1 MDQKGQGLLIQILKS
16 KIHRATV
23 TEARI
28 DYVGSITI
36 DCDLLKKANILPYE
50 KVLVVSLDSGQRLE
64 TYVIEG
70 EPGSRKICMNGAAA
84 RRIIK
89 GDKII
94 IMSFCLLEAEQAKT
108 FKPAI
113 VHVDEHNQFTS
124 LEDYVQNNDQC

>member
-1 MDQKGQGLLIQILKS
+1 MLKS

-36 DCDLLKKANILPYE
+36 DSDLLKRTNILPYE

-70 EPGSRKICMNGAAA
+70 EPGSKKICTNGAAA
-84 RRIIK
+84 RKIIK

-94 IMSFCLLEAEQAKT
+94 IMSFCLMEEDKAKKFT
-108 FKPAI
+108 PKI
-113 VHVDEHNQFTS
+113 IHVDENNNFLS
-124 LEDYVQNNDQC
+124 LEDYAQKNEQC

>member
-1 MDQKGQGLLIQILKS
+1 MLKS

-36 DCDLLKKANILPYE
+36 DSDLLKRSNILPYE

-64 TYVIEG
+64 TYAIEG
-70 EPGSRKICMNGAAA
+70 EPGSKKICTNGTAA
-84 RRIIK
+84 RKIIK

-94 IMSFCLLEAEQAKT
+94 IMAFCLLEEGKAKN
-108 FKPAI
+108 FKPNI
-113 VHVDEHNQFTS
+113 IHVDENNNFIS
-124 LEDYVQNNDQC
+124 LEDYVQKSDQC